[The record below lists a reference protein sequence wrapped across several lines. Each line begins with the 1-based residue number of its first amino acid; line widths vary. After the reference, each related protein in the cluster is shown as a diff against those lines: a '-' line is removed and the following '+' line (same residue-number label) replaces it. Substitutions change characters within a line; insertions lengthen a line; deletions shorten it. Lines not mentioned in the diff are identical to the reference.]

1 MKKLTLLIA
10 LLIAV
15 QSFGFSQGCLPDGI
29 AFTTQAEIDSFQT
42 NYPNCTEIEGDVYIG
57 YYYGTDISNLNGLH
71 ILTSIGGNLNIINN
85 DALSSLSG
93 LENLTSI
100 GGNLV
105 VRRNAALASLTGLED
120 VTSIGGDLNIK
131 NNDALTSLTGLE
143 GLTSIGGDL
152 TIGGYGDY
160 GSGNDAL
167 TSLSGLDNINPG
179 SLTNVDISN
188 NNLLTTC
195 NSQWLCDYL
204 MNPNGTIRIYDNAE
218 GCNSV
223 IELAMYCGNTLPCLP
238 QGDYYFYSQS
248 DIDNFQNVFPGCT
261 ALEGNLIIRGN
272 DIYNLTGLGQVTS
285 IRGNLS
291 IESNYALTSLSGLE
305 GLTSIGGNLYI
316 ESNSAL
322 TSLSGLERLTSIKG
336 YFSLS
341 DNYVLTSLNGLEG
354 LTSIE
359 GNFEIYFN
367 SLISLSGLEGLD
379 SIGGELY
386 FYHNDALTSL
396 TGLEGLTSIGGDLNI
411 ESNAALISLTG
422 LEGLTSTGG
431 ISLYNNAALTSLSGL
446 ENIDAGTIS
455 GLSIQLNLNLSEC
468 AARSICDYL
477 ASPDAE
483 ISISDNAEGCNSV
496 PQVEEECESSDVQ
509 ENEINNLKDK
519 VWLSPNPFTTSTTIE
534 YELLQNT
541 TVHLIIYNDLG
552 EQVDAFARGWQGQG
566 RYKFL
571 WRPGNLLTGIYYCV
585 LRTDKGLQTA
595 KMIKMK

>member
-57 YYYGTDISNLNGLH
+57 YYFGTDISNLNGLS

-85 DALSSLSG
+85 DALSSL
-93 LENLTSI
+93 
-100 GGNLV
+100 
-105 VRRNAALASLTGLED
+105 TGLEG
-120 VTSIGGDLNIK
+120 VTSIGGDLYIR
-131 NNDALTSLTGLE
+131 NNDALTSLSGLE

-152 TIGGYGDY
+152 TIGGYGGY

-167 TSLSGLDNINPG
+167 TSLSGLDNLNPD
-179 SLTNVDISN
+179 SLTNVYISN

-204 MNPNGTIRIYDNAE
+204 TNPNGTILIYDNAE

-223 IELAMYCGNTLPCLP
+223 IELAMYCGNTLSCLP

-285 IRGNLS
+285 IGGLLS
-291 IESNYALTSLSGLE
+291 IESNIALTSLSGLE

-322 TSLSGLERLTSIKG
+322 TSLSGLEGLSSIKG

-341 DNYVLTSLNGLEG
+341 DNYVLTSLTGLEG

-359 GNFEIYFN
+359 GNFEIHFSALT
-367 SLISLSGLEGLD
+367 SLAGLEGLD
-379 SIGGELY
+379 SIGGTLS
-386 FYHNDALTSL
+386 FYHNDALTSFS
-396 TGLEGLTSIGGDLNI
+396 GLEGLTSIGGDLII

-431 ISLYNNAALTSLSGL
+431 ISFYNNAALTSLSGL

-455 GLSIQLNLNLSEC
+455 GLSIQHNLNLSEC
-468 AARSICDYL
+468 ATRSICDYL

-496 PQVEEECESSDVQ
+496 SQVEEECESSDVQ
-509 ENEINNLKDK
+509 ENEINNLKVK

-541 TVHLIIYNDLG
+541 TVHLTIYNDLG
-552 EQVDAFARGWQGQG
+552 EQVAAFDRGWQGQG
-566 RYKFL
+566 RHTFL
-571 WRPGNLLTGIYYCV
+571 WRPGNLLAGIYYCV
-585 LRTDKGLQTA
+585 LKTDRGLQTA
-595 KMIKMK
+595 KLIKMK